1 MRYHTIRDYK
11 ERLMGN
17 SRRSFLKKS
26 ASAAAVASV
35 TPYIWTSEASAEN
48 LRDDDLTIAAIGVG
62 GSRGRY
68 NRGGNIARQSAG
80 FGKMIAVCDVDEM
93 HTAEF
98 NADKKF
104 GGKLTEYTDYRK
116 MIDSEKPDVVTI
128 GTNDHWHVPIA
139 IYALRAGCDVYCEKP
154 LTLTIDEGKEV
165 CKVVKETGKVFQVGT
180 QQRSE
185 MGQKFLKAVALVQG
199 GYIGD
204 NVKARIAIGG
214 APGEG
219 PFANTATPEKLDWD
233 FWVGPARAA
242 DYSLERRK
250 FFRWYMEYSGGKM
263 TDWGA
268 HHIDIAQWAIG
279 MDRTGPT
286 SISGTGKFG
295 NVVPEGFDW
304 VAFFD
309 GKAKLE
315 NGYNAATKF
324 NIDLNFANGSLLNV
338 NDEYVSADGKTKFP
352 NGILFEGSQ
361 GRFFV
366 NRGKLT
372 GKPVE
377 QLTTADN
384 KNLEVAMAKLY
395 KNKPIK
401 GHMANF
407 FDCVKDRSEPV
418 SDVFSHHRT
427 MTSCH
432 MCNIAL
438 MVGQDLKWDP
448 KKEVFLG
455 NEMANRLMSRA
466 SRDKYLGA
474 PKAAATAG

>member
-1 MRYHTIRDYK
+1 MTS
-11 ERLMGN
+11 

-26 ASAAAVASV
+26 AAASV
-35 TPYIWTSEASAEN
+35 AVSSIPYVWTSEASA
-48 LRDDDLTIAAIGVG
+48 RSCYDDQLTVAAIGVG

-68 NRGGNIARQSAG
+68 NRGGNVSRQAAK
-80 FGKMIAVCDVDEM
+80 FGKMIAVCDVDQL

-98 NADKKF
+98 NADERF
-104 GGKLTEYTDYRK
+104 EGKLKEYVDYRK
-116 MIDSEKPDVVTI
+116 MIDTEKPDIVVI

-139 IYALRAGCDVYCEKP
+139 TYALRAGCDVYCEKP
-154 LTLTIDEGKEV
+154 LTLTIDEGKDI
-165 CKVVKETGKVFQVGT
+165 CNVVKETGRVFQVGT
-180 QQRSE
+180 QQRTE
-185 MGQKFLKAVALVQG
+185 MGQMFLKAVALVQG

-204 NVKARIAIGG
+204 NVKAHIAIGS

-219 PFANTATPEKLDWD
+219 PFENTPTPEKLDWD
-233 FWVGPARAA
+233 FWVGPARSA

-279 MDRTGPT
+279 KDQTGPVN
-286 SISGTGKFG
+286 ISGTGKFG
-295 NVVPEGFDW
+295 NVVPAGFNW
-304 VAFFD
+304 VDFFD
-309 GKAKLE
+309 GKAELE

-324 NIDLNFANGSLLNV
+324 NLDLTFDNGSVLNV
-338 NDEYVSADGKTKFP
+338 NDEYVSKDGKTKFP
-352 NGILFEGSQ
+352 NGILFTGSK

-377 QLTTADN
+377 ELTESDN
-384 KNLEVAMAKLY
+384 KNLEEAMAKLY
-395 KNKPIK
+395 KNKPITS
-401 GHMANF
+401 HMQNF
-407 FDCVKDRSEPV
+407 FECVKDRSEPV
-418 SDVFSHHRT
+418 SDVYSHHRT

-438 MVGQDLKWDP
+438 MVGEDLKWDP
-448 KKEVFLG
+448 VKEEFIG
-455 NEMANRLMSRA
+455 NEMANRLKSRA
-466 SRDKYLGA
+466 RRDKFLGE
-474 PKAAATAG
+474 PKMQLQNASS

>member
-1 MRYHTIRDYK
+1 MTT
-11 ERLMGN
+11 
-17 SRRSFLKKS
+17 RRNFLKNS
-26 ASAAAVASV
+26 ALTSAALVAN
-35 TPYIWTSEASAEN
+35 PYILTSTANAAQVQ
-48 LRDDDLTIAAIGVG
+48 DTDLTIAAIGVG

-68 NRGGNIARQSAG
+68 SRGGEVSRQAAK
-80 FGKMIAVCDVDEM
+80 FGKMIAVCDVDER
-93 HTAEF
+93 HNAEF
-98 NADKKF
+98 NADRMF
-104 GGKLTEYTDYRK
+104 GGKLKEYVDYRK
-116 MIDSEKPDVVTI
+116 LIDTERPDIVVI

-139 IYALRAGCDVYCEKP
+139 TYALRAGCDVYCEKP
-154 LTLTIDEGKEV
+154 LTLTIDEGKEI

-180 QQRSE
+180 QQRTE
-185 MGQKFLKAVALVQG
+185 MGKRFLKAVAMIQE
-199 GYIGD
+199 GYVGD
-204 NVKARIAIGG
+204 NVTAQLAIGG

-219 PFANTATPEKLDWD
+219 PFPTSKVPEKLNWD

-279 MDRTGPT
+279 MDKTGPT
-286 SISGTGKFG
+286 SISGTGQFG

-304 VAFFD
+304 VAFFE
-309 GKAKLE
+309 GKAELE

-324 NIDLNFANGSLLNV
+324 SVNLTFENGSALNV
-338 NDEYVSADGKTKFP
+338 HDKYVSEDGDTTFP

-361 GRFFV
+361 GRLFV

-377 QLTTADN
+377 DLTESDN
-384 KNLEVAMAKLY
+384 KKLEDAVAKLY
-395 KNKPIK
+395 KDKPITS
-401 GHMANF
+401 HMQNF
-407 FDCVKDRSEPV
+407 FECVKDRSEPI
-418 SDVFSHHRT
+418 SDVYSHHRT

-438 MVGQDLKWDP
+438 MVGEDLKWDP
-448 KKEVFLG
+448 VKEVFIG
-455 NEMANRLMSRA
+455 NEMANQLMSRP
-466 SRDKYLGA
+466 SRSKYLGSPA
-474 PKAAATAG
+474 

>member
-1 MRYHTIRDYK
+1 MTS
-11 ERLMGN
+11 
-17 SRRSFLKKS
+17 SRRNFLKKS
-26 ASAAAVASV
+26 AVATVAASSI
-35 TPYIWTSEASAEN
+35 PYIWTSEASAKS
-48 LRDDDLTIAAIGVG
+48 RYDDQLTVAAIGVG

-68 NRGGNIARQSAG
+68 NRGGNVSRQAAK
-80 FGKMIAVCDVDEM
+80 FGKMIAVCDVDQL

-98 NADKKF
+98 NADEQF
-104 GGKLTEYTDYRK
+104 GGKLKEYVDYRK
-116 MIDSEKPDVVTI
+116 LIDTEKPDIVVI

-139 IYALRAGCDVYCEKP
+139 TYALRAGCDVYCEKP
-154 LTLTIDEGKEV
+154 LTLTIDEGKEI

-180 QQRSE
+180 QQRTE
-185 MGQKFLKAVALVQG
+185 MGQMFLKAVAMVQG

-204 NVKARIAIGG
+204 NVKAHIAIGS

-219 PFANTATPEKLDWD
+219 PFENTQVPEKLDWD
-233 FWVGPARAA
+233 FWVGPARSAE
-242 DYSLERRK
+242 YSLERRK

-279 MDRTGPT
+279 KDQTGPV

-295 NVVPEGFDW
+295 NVVPAGFNW
-304 VAFFD
+304 VDFFD
-309 GKAKLE
+309 GKAELD

-324 NIDLNFANGSLLNV
+324 NLDLTFDNGSVLNV
-338 NDEYVSADGKTKFP
+338 NDAYVSEDGKTKFP
-352 NGILFEGSQ
+352 NGILFQGSK

-377 QLTTADN
+377 ALTESDN
-384 KNLEVAMAKLY
+384 KNIEEAMAKLY
-395 KNKPIK
+395 KNKPITS
-401 GHMANF
+401 HMQNF
-407 FDCVKDRSEPV
+407 FECVKDRTEPI
-418 SDVFSHHRT
+418 SDVYSHHRT

-438 MVGQDLKWDP
+438 MVGEDLKWDP
-448 KKEVFLG
+448 VNEEFIG
-455 NEMANRLMSRA
+455 NEMANRLKSRA
-466 SRDKYLGA
+466 SREKFLGE
-474 PKAAATAG
+474 PKMERQNASS